1 MNLDL
6 QSVVAIVAIA
16 VEFVA
21 IAAIVAIVALADEFV
36 IKSWLQS
43 HSPSWDI
50 PDLAQLMTIARRQ

>member
-16 VEFVA
+16 VEFVAIAAIAA

-43 HSPSWDI
+43 HSPSWDGS
-50 PDLAQLMTIARRQ
+50 LTSRN